1 MKKAAEAIAL
11 EDEKKV
17 RANTSGNNDE
27 ARSVRQILQIGESG
41 ICALSDLDNEIGIWP
56 NHWDLI

>member
-41 ICALSDLDNEIGIWP
+41 ICALSDLDNEIGI
-56 NHWDLI
+56 